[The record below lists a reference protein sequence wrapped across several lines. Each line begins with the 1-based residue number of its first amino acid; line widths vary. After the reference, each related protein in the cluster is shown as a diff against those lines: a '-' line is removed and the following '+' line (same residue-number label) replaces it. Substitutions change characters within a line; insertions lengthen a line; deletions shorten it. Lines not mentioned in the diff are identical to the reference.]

1 MGDNMRASIVF
12 IFIHVQISVEDVLD
26 DQDHLGSAPGPP
38 YALPEF
44 SGFGLKIGGRR
55 ADSIASYALPNGTSL
70 SHRSSFASDHHWAD
84 LKGFGVGY
92 EEPTEFGVNGHSGPF
107 HDDAESPA
115 LYEPARNEVKS
126 PDYYSYDSPSYGPDG
141 YDYNEHSYDNHG
153 DGLYGRNDLE
163 SQEEY
168 VDSEN
173 NYLDPNYF
181 AEAPTTTQNED
192 PQPPVYR
199 PKDIP
204 DYMQQ
209 PVIEPPPE
217 QAPAQ
222 QAYPLLNHM
231 LLPESLLTQELQDPE
246 YISHDQEYISQ
257 EPEYFPQETDNFP
270 QEPEYF
276 PQEPDFF
283 PQESEYF
290 PQEPDYFSQE
300 PEYPPQEPE
309 YPPQEPEYPP
319 QEPKYPPR
327 DPYLPPHFSSFSFSK
342 LPALPA
348 LKSSS
353 PPLTTPAPIVYTT
366 KVPLKSQALK
376 TDVSDLESFSFSDIK
391 DVEPIPSGPI
401 VPSPQYQQ
409 QQNLFQDSYSPVTIE
424 ESYLPSVLQ
433 DPYEYPDLDSIY
445 PAEDSYGENEEDAE
459 TDLSLNSESSI
470 FLGILL
476 VGLLVLFLDY
486 GYAYLTENTI
496 TRGEDLPKTDD
507 GELSAGLEEIFQS
520 IINSKVFDKYD

>member
-92 EEPTEFGVNGHSGPF
+92 EEPAEFGVNGHSGPF

-141 YDYNEHSYDNHG
+141 YDYDEHSYDNHG

-204 DYMQQ
+204 DHMQQ

-231 LLPESLLTQELQDPE
+231 LLPESLLTQEFQEPE
-246 YISHDQEYISQ
+246 YFVQEQENYSQ
-257 EPEYFPQETDNFP
+257 EQEYFPQETDNFP

-276 PQEPDFF
+276 
-283 PQESEYF
+283 
-290 PQEPDYFSQE
+290 
-300 PEYPPQEPE
+300 PQEPE

-353 PPLTTPAPIVYTT
+353 PPLTTLAPIAYTT
-366 KVPLKSQALK
+366 KVALKSQALK

-401 VPSPQYQQ
+401 VPSPQYQHQ
-409 QQNLFQDSYSPVTIE
+409 QTLFQDSYSPVTIE

-445 PAEDSYGENEEDAE
+445 PAEDSYGQN
-459 TDLSLNSESSI
+459 
-470 FLGILL
+470 
-476 VGLLVLFLDY
+476 V
-486 GYAYLTENTI
+486 
-496 TRGEDLPKTDD
+496 
-507 GELSAGLEEIFQS
+507 
-520 IINSKVFDKYD
+520 